1 MANFTAYKVS
11 SLPTSNIDEN
21 GLYFKKESGDNFYTS
36 HLRTNGNWVALGIVD
51 SVESINGLT
60 GDTKIDLSF
69 TGGNLKIVATGDG
82 TAATVATITIIDDNS
97 SGANKTYSSNK
108 INSLIQSAGGGDM
121 MASMYDQTNIQG
133 DAFNYNNFYNTPT
146 VGNGTISV
154 KIGAQTVGSFSMNQ
168 TTSQDLD
175 LSPIVVNV
183 IDNLTSTSATSALS
197 ANQGKVLKDLIDGLQ
212 NTVSSGINLQGGY
225 NANTETSFPPNTTK
239 GDAWYITNAGTIQGE
254 TFEIG
259 DMIIANKDD
268 ASTTSTTDWI
278 FIQANIGQ
286 ATESTVGYAKI
297 ATTVEA
303 QEGTDDTNIMTAKKV
318 KTAIEEFS
326 QVLAASTSIDITSG
340 QIRTKAITGDVTVG
354 ANARVATIANNAVST
369 AKIANKAV
377 TYAKMQD
384 VTSKRLLGRHSNTN
398 GVTEEVS
405 LAENLKLEDG
415 KLSVV
420 WGSEEW

>member
-1 MANFTAYKVS
+1 MANFTAYRET
-11 SLPTSNIDEN
+11 SLPQTGIDEA
-21 GLYFKKESGDNFYTS
+21 GIYFIRQTGDDFFTI
-36 HLRTNGNWVALGIVD
+36 HLRRNSSWIELGITN
-51 SVESINGLT
+51 SVNTVNELT
-60 GDTKIDLSF
+60 GEVKIDLNF
-69 TGGNLKIVATGDG
+69 VGGKLKIVATGDG
-82 TAATVATITIIDDNS
+82 SQSTVTEITLIDDNS
-97 SGANKTYSSNK
+97 SGSNKTYSSDK

-146 VGNGTISV
+146 VGDGTISV

-183 IDNLTSTSATSALS
+183 LDNLTSTSTTDALS

-225 NANTETSFPPNTTK
+225 NANTQTSFPPNTTN

-259 DMIIANKDD
+259 DMIIANKDN
-268 ASTTSTTDWI
+268 ASTTSTADWI

-354 ANARVATIANNAVST
+354 ANARVATISNNAVST